1 MTRSPFAHAARWLA
15 LPVLLLFATPAMA
28 GRHSISGEVKD
39 RNGTPLDR
47 VVITLKPGNVQL
59 VTDREGRFL
68 IDYLRD
74 EEGQRTRIGKRTDY
88 AIEVFKPGFHIET
101 RTFYYKA
108 GPLVLEPF
116 RMTEE
121 TIAIRD
127 EGENLDP
134 EIYSTGTTNTGAT
147 YEGQ

>member
-1 MTRSPFAHAARWLA
+1 MIRFLLA
-15 LPVLLLFATPAMA
+15 LAAGLVLATPALA
-28 GRHSISGEVKD
+28 RNAISGEVRD
-39 RNGTPLDR
+39 RNGAPLDR

-68 IDYLRD
+68 VDYLRD
-74 EEGQRTRIGKRTDY
+74 DEGERTRLSKKTDY
-88 AIEVFKPGFHIET
+88 AIEIFKPGFHVEK
-101 RTFYYKA
+101 RAFFYKK
-108 GPLVLEPF
+108 GELLLDPF
-116 RMTEE
+116 TMVEE

-127 EGENLDP
+127 DGQNLDP